1 MKTGQPA
8 FQRFVDRVR
17 EEDTCITRTDLST
30 LQINVGKRC
39 NQACLHCH
47 VDAGPKRTEIMNHR
61 TAALALDL
69 ARAANAQT
77 VDLTGG
83 APELNPSFRFLVK
96 QNRKDGRHV
105 MDRCNLTILFEPG
118 QEDLGEF
125 LAGQQVEIVAS
136 LPCYS
141 EENVR
146 AQRGVGV
153 YEKSIEAL
161 QQLNSLGYGRPGSDL
176 LLNLVYNPVGSHLP
190 PPQEQLEADYKRELG
205 KRFGLTFN
213 RLYSITNMPIARF
226 AHSLERDGKLE
237 EYMQL
242 LAHAFNPS
250 TLDGLMCRHLV
261 SISWDGY
268 LYDCDFNQMLDL
280 RLGNGTPLSLGD
292 HSAVDLAEKLIG
304 RKVLLDSH
312 CYGCTAGTGSSC
324 GGSLAE

>member
-1 MKTGQPA
+1 MNTGNPA

-17 EEDTCITRTDLST
+17 EEDIRITRTDLST

-61 TAALALDL
+61 TAVLALDL

-125 LAGQQVEIVAS
+125 LAAQQVEIVAS

-146 AQRGVGV
+146 AQRGLGV

-161 QQLNSLGYGRPGSDL
+161 QQLNVLGYGRPGSDL

-190 PPQEQLEADYKRELG
+190 PPQEQLEADFKRELG
-205 KRFGLTFN
+205 ERFGLTFN

-242 LAHAFNPS
+242 LSHAFNPS
-250 TLDGLMCRHLV
+250 TLDSLMCRHLV
-261 SISWDGY
+261 SVSWDGY

-280 RLGNGTPLSLGD
+280 RLGNGTPLRLGD
-292 HSAVDLAEKLIG
+292 HSAIDLAEKLVG
-304 RKVLLDSH
+304 REVLLDSH

-324 GGSLAE
+324 GGSLAD